1 MIAPEGWGTI
11 LRVYMVALAIFQ
23 VLLLIWLKEILV
35 AVWTALVTGDLQEAE
50 KTSNQVSEE
59 LDADAKGVKRD

>member
-1 MIAPEGWGTI
+1 MITPESWGTI
-11 LRVYMVALAIFQ
+11 LKVYMVALAIFQ

-59 LDADAKGVKRD
+59 LDGSTERGKKD

>member
-1 MIAPEGWGTI
+1 M
-11 LRVYMVALAIFQ
+11 
-23 VLLLIWLKEILV
+23 IWLKEILV

-59 LDADAKGVKRD
+59 LDADKVATKAD

>member
-1 MIAPEGWGTI
+1 MITPDGWGTI
-11 LRVYMVALAIFQ
+11 LKVYMVALAIFQ

-50 KTSNQVSEE
+50 RTSNQVSEE
-59 LDADAKGVKRD
+59 LDADKLTKQD